1 MVWYCTLTIYGSV
14 SSSILSQYVSSSNTL
29 AIPNK
34 SSKEIISDLE
44 QLKRKELM
52 ELFLLCDAPTDE
64 DMKSK
69 AKAKAKDSCDS
80 RYGGVW
86 DGILMDNNEIMVR
99 SYHFISTVHVLY

>member
-44 QLKRKELM
+44 QLKRRELM

-64 DMKSK
+64 DMKSN